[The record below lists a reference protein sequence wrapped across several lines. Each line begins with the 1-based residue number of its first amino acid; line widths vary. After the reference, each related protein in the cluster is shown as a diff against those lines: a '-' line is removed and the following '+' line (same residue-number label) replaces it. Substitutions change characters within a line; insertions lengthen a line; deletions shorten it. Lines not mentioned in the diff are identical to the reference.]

1 MEQLDLTTPL
11 TYPSTTNWKVV
22 KLALDWYGQFI
33 EIGLLG
39 SNGERKAHSYSGST
53 ALTLMNQLNTLNL
66 STISLQK
73 RVLNRLVSDGVIAG
87 TVSGLPD

>member
-39 SNGERKAHSYSGST
+39 SNGERKAHSYSGSDT
-53 ALTLMNQLNTLNL
+53 PEPIEY
-66 STISLQK
+66 SESLYHQFAE
-73 RVLNRLVSDGVIAG
+73 AG
-87 TVSGLPD
+87 AKSACV